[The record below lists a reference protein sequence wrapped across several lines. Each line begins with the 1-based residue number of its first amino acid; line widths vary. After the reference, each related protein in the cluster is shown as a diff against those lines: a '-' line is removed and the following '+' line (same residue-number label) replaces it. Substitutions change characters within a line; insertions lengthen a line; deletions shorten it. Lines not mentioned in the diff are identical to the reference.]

1 MPDKLRKLLVPLA
14 ITLAVAL
21 LSTWGYF
28 QQPAFLEHLE
38 LQAFDER
45 LRLRG
50 PRAPFGHVVVVAVDE
65 QSLERIGRWP
75 WSRDV
80 MARLVKAV
88 DAASPRA
95 VGYDIGFFD
104 PQAKPGVDEL
114 VRLVGNAKAL
124 GIRPTPELK
133 AYFQQRLRAADPD
146 LLLAEALAGA
156 KTPQVLGYYFRL
168 ADDDAS
174 GAGSPMPVEPPGD
187 PQAMPATATRYLV
200 RQQLDDAPG
209 GPAPVPR
216 AVYARTNIQALAD
229 AAGRQA
235 YFNVVPDPDG
245 VVRRYPMGVAFG
257 GTVYQPLAGALFS
270 AAVPEGLPT
279 LLATRQG
286 LVGVQWQQHRTP
298 TDASGRMLLNYR
310 GPGRT
315 ITHVPAW
322 KLLEPGPPPPEL
334 ADAYVLV
341 GVTAPAVFDMRITPL
356 DVAYPGVEIHATA
369 LDTMLAQDFIV
380 RPSWAPL
387 SDLAA
392 IWCLCMVCLALL
404 WRIRPALFLIGFL
417 ALAGGYAWVNVYIFE
432 VRQFWLSMIHPL
444 AGFTLSFMAVSVYRF
459 MFADRQGKRIRSA
472 FGKYLDPAVVEQ
484 VVADPEKL
492 ALGGEELDLTVL
504 FSDIRGFTGISERVP
519 PADLVPLLNEYFT
532 AMTDVVL
539 SRKGLLD
546 KYIGDAVMAVFGA
559 PYPYD
564 NHAEA
569 ACHAALD
576 MVAALEAFNAGLA
589 QRGQEPFDMGVGL
602 NTGTM
607 VAGNMGS
614 TQRLSY
620 TVMGEGVNVAS
631 RLEGLNKVYGTRI
644 LISRSTQDR
653 IGAAFWTRTV
663 DIVRPVG
670 AREPVEIFELL
681 APMGHDKP
689 LDYMG
694 PYLKM
699 VELYRAGEFDAARE
713 MVDNLAAEH
722 PEDGVLAVYRERLP
736 GLCAAPPRQWDGVYE
751 CQSK

>member
-1 MPDKLRKLLVPLA
+1 MPHRLRKLLVPLA
-14 ITLAVAL
+14 ITLVVAL
-21 LSTWGYF
+21 LSTWGYL
-28 QQPAFLEHLE
+28 QQPTFLENLE
-38 LQAFDER
+38 RQAYDER

-50 PRAPFGHVVVVAVDE
+50 PRQPFGHVVVVAIDE
-65 QSLERIGRWP
+65 ESLVRLGRWP

-80 MARLVKAV
+80 MARLVTAM
-88 DAASPRA
+88 DAAEPRA

-114 VRLVGNAKAL
+114 VRLVRSAKTL

-146 LLLAEALAGA
+146 LLLAEALAKA
-156 KTPQVLGYYFRL
+156 KAPQVLGYYFNLRDETAPG
-168 ADDDAS
+168 ADS
-174 GAGSPMPVEPPGD
+174 QRVGD
-187 PQAMPATATRYLV
+187 PATMPSTAARYLV
-200 RQQLDDAPG
+200 RKELDDGPGAPL
-209 GPAPVPR
+209 PLPR
-216 AVYARTNIQALAD
+216 ALRARTNITPLAD

-235 YFNVVPDPDG
+235 CFNVVPDPDG
-245 VVRRYPMGVAFG
+245 VVRRYPMGIAFG
-257 GTVYQPLAGALFS
+257 DIVYQPLAGALFS

-279 LLATRQG
+279 LLATGRG

-298 TDASGRMLLNYR
+298 TDAGGSMLLNYR

-315 ITHVPAW
+315 IPHVPAW
-322 KLLEPGPPPPEL
+322 RLLEPGPPPPAL
-334 ADAYVLV
+334 AGAYVLV
-341 GVTAPAVFDMRITPL
+341 GVTAPAVFDMRTTPL
-356 DVAYPGVEIHATA
+356 DVSYPGVEIHATA
-369 LDTMLAQDFIV
+369 LDTMLGQDFIV

-392 IWCLCMVCLALL
+392 IWCLSLACLALL
-404 WRIRPALFLIGFL
+404 WRIRPALFLTGFL
-417 ALAGGYAWVNVYIFE
+417 ALAGGYAWLNIHIFE
-432 VRQFWLSMIHPL
+432 VRQFWLSMVHPL
-444 AGFTLSFMAVSVYRF
+444 AGFTVSFMAVSVYRF
-459 MFADRQGKRIRSA
+459 MFADRQKKQIRSA

-484 VVADPEKL
+484 VVADPDKL

-519 PADLVPLLNEYFT
+519 AGELVPLLNDYFT

-539 SRKGLLD
+539 ARKGLLD

-564 NHAEA
+564 GHAEA
-569 ACHAALD
+569 ACAAALD
-576 MVAALEAFNAGLA
+576 MLAALDRFNAALA
-589 QRGQEPFDMGVGL
+589 ERGMEPFGIGVGL
-602 NTGTM
+602 NTGPM

-614 TQRLSY
+614 SQRLSY

-663 DIVRPVG
+663 DIVRPMGV
-670 AREPVEIFELL
+670 REPVEIFELL
-681 APMGHDKP
+681 APIAQDKP

-694 PYLKM
+694 PYLRM
-699 VELYRAGEFDAARE
+699 VEHYRAGEFDAARE

-722 PEDGVLAVYRERLP
+722 PEDGVLSVYRERLSQ
-736 GLCAAPPRQWDGVYE
+736 GASPPEGWDGVYISN
-751 CQSK
+751 SK